1 MAPAS
6 SPLPVPPGWALGVGL
21 ESTGPDG
28 GRQGVTEARSLAEAR
43 CSMDVRTMTD
53 GQDPIGQRVAVVDDE
68 RNIRR
73 TLTMVLEGEG
83 YTVEAFE
90 SADAFFPRLERGG
103 IDVVL
108 LDVRMPGT
116 DGLTA
121 LERLKAERPDIPVV
135 MISGNATI
143 EEAFEARRRGASD
156 FVEKPLGRE
165 RVLVSVENAVK
176 ERAREAR
183 LRALEADEQG
193 DEMLGE
199 SGAIERVR
207 TQIAKVA
214 GTGVRV
220 LITGESGTGKELIA
234 RAIHRASKRS
244 DGPFV
249 KVNCAAIP
257 AELIES
263 ELFGHERGAFT
274 GAARQKRGRFELAD
288 GGTLFLDEIGDMSL
302 EAQAKVLRAL
312 QTGEVVRVGGE
323 KSFTVDVRVVAAT
336 NKDLEE
342 EVRQGN
348 FREDLFFRLSVV
360 PIESPPLRERGDD
373 VLLLMRYYLE
383 RFSLE
388 HGVDPTV
395 SLSEAAAQAIQ
406 SYAFPGNVRELRN
419 LAERLV
425 ILAENPVRL
434 GDLPPAI
441 AGEGGSERPPSV
453 EPDGSGAVIDLTRYG
468 ESVTLRELRE
478 LVERDYIRQ
487 KLEETGW
494 NVTRTAEILGI
505 ERTNLHK
512 KLKQL
517 GIKKTILR
525 G

>member
-1 MAPAS
+1 MTE
-6 SPLPVPPGWALGVGL
+6 SP
-21 ESTGPDG
+21 
-28 GRQGVTEARSLAEAR
+28 
-43 CSMDVRTMTD
+43 
-53 GQDPIGQRVAVVDDE
+53 DPIGQRVAVVDDE

-83 YTVEAFE
+83 YHVESFE
-90 SADAFFPRLERGG
+90 SADAFLPRLDKGG

-121 LERLKAERPDIPVV
+121 LNLIKTRRTDLPVV

-143 EEAFEARRRGASD
+143 EEAFQARSRGASD

-165 RVLVSVENAVK
+165 RVLVSVENAIK

-183 LRALEADEQG
+183 LRALEAEDRAS
-193 DEMLGE
+193 EMLG
-199 SGAIERVR
+199 SSPAIETIR

-214 GTGVRV
+214 STGVRV
-220 LITGESGTGKELIA
+220 LVTGESGTGKELVA
-234 RAIHRASKRS
+234 RAVHRASKRVH
-244 DGPFV
+244 GPFV

-257 AELIES
+257 SELIES
-263 ELFGHERGAFT
+263 ELFGHEKGAFT
-274 GAARQKRGRFELAD
+274 GADRLKRGRFELAD

-323 KSFTVDVRVVAAT
+323 KSFVVDVRVVAAT

-360 PIESPPLRERGDD
+360 PIVAPPLRERGDD
-373 VLLLMRYYLE
+373 VLLLMRHYLE

-388 HGVDPTV
+388 HGVDPVVT
-395 SLSEAAAQAIQ
+395 LSDEAAEAI
-406 SYAFPGNVRELRN
+406 SRYAFPGNVRELTN

-425 ILAENPVRL
+425 ILAGNPIMASDL
-434 GDLPPAI
+434 PKSIAGDL
-441 AGEGGSERPPSV
+441 GSERPPSF
-453 EPDGSGAVIDLTRYG
+453 DSSAGSGVLDLSAYG
-468 ESVTLRELRE
+468 NEPTLRELRE
-478 LVERDYIRQ
+478 LVERDYIGR
-487 KLEETGW
+487 KLEECGW
-494 NVTRTAEILGI
+494 NVTRTAEALGI

-512 KLKQL
+512 KIKQL
-517 GIKKTILR
+517 GLKKSVQSDF
-525 G
+525 GG